1 MKVESLRGD
10 SMKQEILSRIFGKSL
25 RISILELFL
34 NHKDEILNM
43 NEIARRLSKNP
54 GSIYRA
60 LPALVKDNFLEEIK
74 ISESRSAY
82 RLNLNNPIVQELL
95 EFYEKIRVVFTSNQ

>member
-1 MKVESLRGD
+1 MKR
-10 SMKQEILSRIFGKSL
+10 EILSRIFGKSL

-43 NEIARRLSKNP
+43 NEIARRLNKNP

-60 LPALVKDNFLEEIK
+60 LPALIRDNFIEEIK
-74 ISESRSAY
+74 ISKSRSAY
-82 RLNLNNPIVQELL
+82 RLNLKNPIVQDLL
-95 EFYEKIRVVFTSNQ
+95 EFYEKIVRKSMSHNQ

>member
-1 MKVESLRGD
+1 
-10 SMKQEILSRIFGKSL
+10 MKQEILSRIFGKSL

-34 NHKDEILNM
+34 NNEGEILNM
-43 NEIARRLSKNP
+43 NEISRRLSKNP

-60 LPALVKDNFLEEIK
+60 LPELVKEGFLEEVK

-82 RLNLNNPIVQELL
+82 RLNLGNPVVRELL
-95 EFYEKIRVVFTSNQ
+95 DFYRKVRAIINT